1 MDIPRERVRSLR
13 PVYLAGGATIVVALL
28 ALGLTRVKPAAPS
41 VEKSG
46 VWIDTVRR
54 GAMLRAVKGPG
65 TLVPEHIRWITADT
79 AGRVEHIHLRPG
91 AAVKADSLLLE
102 LSNPDVMLQSLEAER
117 QVSSAEADL
126 IALKTNL
133 ANDRLKQEAS
143 VAQLETDAA
152 DARRRAEAD
161 RKLHSRAMLSDIDT
175 GLSTDRA
182 KDLSERLKL
191 GKDQVQVLQRSLV
204 DRSRTVADQLEKLRA
219 VARFRKQLVDSM
231 HVRAGDDGILQ
242 DLPLELGQ
250 WVVPGTLLA
259 KVVQPGELKA
269 ELRIPETQAKDVALG
284 QHVEIDTRNGIVPG
298 HVRRVNPA
306 ASQGTVLVEVE
317 LEGALP
323 KGARPDLTV
332 EGTIEIE
339 KLPDV
344 LYVGRPAGAQPEST
358 VEVYRVAGGSDTAQR
373 TRVALGR
380 SSVNTIEVRGG
391 LSEGDRVVL
400 SDMSAWDA
408 SETVRLR

>member
-13 PVYLAGGATIVVALL
+13 PVYLAGGATVLVALL
-28 ALGLTRVKPAAPS
+28 GLGVSRIKPAAPT

-54 GAMLRAVKGPG
+54 GSMLRAVKGPG

-79 AGRVEHIHLRPG
+79 AGRVERIHLRPG
-91 AAVKADSLLLE
+91 APVKADTELLE

-117 QVSSAEADL
+117 QVSSTEADL
-126 IALKTNL
+126 LALKSNL
-133 ANDRLKQEAS
+133 ANDRLRQEAT
-143 VAQLETDAA
+143 VAQMETDAA

-161 RKLHSRAMLSDIDT
+161 KKLHSRQMLSDIDT

-182 KDLSERLKL
+182 NDLAERLRL
-191 GKDQVQVLQRSLV
+191 GKDQVQVIQRSLV
-204 DRSRTVADQLEKLRA
+204 DRTRAVTDQLEKLKA

-231 HVRAGDDGILQ
+231 HVKAGGEGILQ
-242 DLPLELGQ
+242 ELPLELGQ
-250 WVVPGTLLA
+250 WVTPGTLLA

-269 ELRIPETQAKDVALG
+269 ELRIPETQAKDVAMG
-284 QHVEIDTRNGIVPG
+284 QSVEVDTRNGIVQG
-298 HVRRVNPA
+298 RVRRVYPA

-317 LEGALP
+317 LQGPLP

-332 EGTIEIE
+332 EGTVEIE

-344 LYVGRPAGAQPEST
+344 LFVGRPAGAQPEST
-358 VEVYRVAGGSDTAQR
+358 VELYRVAPGSDTAQR

-380 SSVNTIEVRGG
+380 SSVNTIEVKGG
-391 LSEGDRVVL
+391 LNEGDRVVL